1 MKNISKSF
9 KELGTPYFKETFQLL
24 DEVFREREIPYYLI
38 GANAIALSLLE
49 KGIKPNRGTRDI
61 DFAVMVSSRQEYKE
75 FSQVLYNK
83 GFIKIAAPWTFRHP
97 KYDTII
103 DVLPFGEIEESYTE
117 NFNQRTTDLHVL
129 GFKEVL
135 SDPVQVSIEETL
147 VNIPTLLGFIIL
159 KLTAWS
165 DRPEERAND
174 LGDILFIITTYFNSN
189 WDFILDNHSEL
200 FDMLGDKGKDDEW
213 MVATR
218 ILGRESAT
226 YLQKSDKLNKRILEV
241 LDKNLNDKYQSDIA
255 RQWAAK
261 LDKSIEYTLSL
272 LDAFLTGIKER
283 L

>member
-1 MKNISKSF
+1 
-9 KELGTPYFKETFQLL
+9 LL
-24 DEVFREREIPYYLI
+24 DEAFREQEIPYYLI
-38 GANAIALSLLE
+38 GANAIALALLE
-49 KGIKPNRGTRDI
+49 KGIRPNRGTRDI

-75 FSQVLYNK
+75 FSQVLFNK
-83 GFIKIAAPWTFRHP
+83 GFIKIAAPWTFRHTE
-97 KYDTII
+97 YDTII

-129 GFKEVL
+129 GLKEVL

-147 VNIPTLLGFIIL
+147 VNIPTLPGFIIL

-213 MVATR
+213 MVATK
-218 ILGRESAT
+218 ILGRESAN
-226 YLQKSDKLNKRILEV
+226 YLQKSDKLKKRILEV